1 MRKPNAFRPA
11 KIPLHAT
18 PLHTIPLFEAS
29 ASRSPPQTDPRPP
42 HNAGWELR
50 RFPNASR
57 FIRRY
62 DSTEFF
68 TIRMISCKLYCL
80 YFIFAGKDIRFL

>member
-29 ASRSPPQTDPRPP
+29 AARSPPQTDPRPP
-42 HNAGWELR
+42 HNAGWKLR

>member
-1 MRKPNAFRPA
+1 MRKPNAFCPT
-11 KIPLHAT
+11 KISPRKDSALRNTAFRGIS
-18 PLHTIPLFEAS
+18 IP
-29 ASRSPPQTDPRPP
+29 DPTTTGSRPP
-42 HNAGWELR
+42 HNTGRELR

-68 TIRMISCKLYCL
+68 TIRTVFHKIYYL